1 MTMPKFLPALAVAA
15 FTATSAFSATVTLTN
30 GGAYTLAQGDDYLYS
45 SPIAASGKA
54 GKVSFTFLSN
64 NAALPFIMGATA
76 GSIKMA
82 GNLVMPTLSW
92 SVGKTIVEAMA
103 LTPSYSGAKITGYNG
118 SLDSMFPTGSQA
130 QTLTLSWSKV
140 TATTFLAVAV
150 AAVPLP
156 AVLLMLAAAI
166 GALLAFRRRR
176 APAAA

>member
-1 MTMPKFLPALAVAA
+1 
-15 FTATSAFSATVTLTN
+15 
-30 GGAYTLAQGDDYLYS
+30 
-45 SPIAASGKA
+45 
-54 GKVSFTFLSN
+54 
-64 NAALPFIMGATA
+64 
-76 GSIKMA
+76 
-82 GNLVMPTLSW
+82 
-92 SVGKTIVEAMA
+92 MA

-156 AVLLMLAAAI
+156 AGLLMLAAAI